1 MLKTTTSIVTGGIA
15 LAMTLWV
22 GSSAAA
28 LPLVYGP
35 MAMGPANPGPAN
47 AAEHCSQLL
56 QRARQAMAE
65 NDLDAAEKLLV
76 QAENLGTKPNPLN
89 PFADTPARV
98 RRDLDRKRDAAA
110 NPTLPSQRFSPIS
123 LLGKNEQPAP
133 TDPFTSRN
141 PGDVPDKLTDPAGLA
156 RSYVQR
162 GRAELEQNN
171 LPAATHWYHQAAQLG
186 VSFAADEDSPTKLAA
201 EIRAR
206 GGSIAPRADE
216 RNMAGLAPPEHTPAS
231 PVRSLPQPPSRID
244 STAADG
250 MLAFA
255 PPNDAQVRLPGAL
268 DGLRQSGPGRP
279 GPDSRAVSDDLLI
292 QSRLALAVGDVRRAQ
307 HFADQARQIGTAY
320 QPNEDS
326 PAKVRALIDK
336 VQHIS
341 EQSAEQKRS
350 EAYRRQYAR
359 VLMEQAE
366 ALLAHGESDEAERLA
381 FRAAEQRVPYA
392 PTEMKP
398 EDLQKRIADY
408 RRRVRPSSP
417 SHQPPGPGYSDTMS
431 NRDPRAQEQ
440 VSLMTRDARAALNAG
455 DLDRAEHIAREAQRL
470 GVPDHAFAPNEDRPG
485 LVLLDVFQAKQQAG
499 RVVRTGADLVVSA
512 AGEQSEGHRADRAFF
527 DPSRDSTHNVPAAN
541 HSTSPPTPPREFS
554 MAQNAAEPT
563 RAPRASDPVPMPS
576 GGPGED
582 LIQQGEAAL
591 RAHDPARA
599 LEMFRQASRYM
610 NQLDPATAQRLQER
624 LELLSQQQT
633 GKQPP
638 VGGAP
643 PGDDVA
649 AKQRILAHQ
658 VLTDLA
664 HQETSAEAMKEKDPE
679 GALALLQ
686 AARLKVEQSGLEVG
700 TRQRLMARVDRRMA
714 EIRHYIDENQPI
726 IDLERKNERTREEM
740 DRDQRIRLEVQ
751 EKVAL
756 MVDEFNKLCD
766 EERYAEAEVLA
777 KRAAELDPH
786 NPVVK
791 QMLQFAKFVRR
802 HSSNMALQARR
813 EEGYWQQLNSV
824 EESAVAFDDR
834 NPLVF
839 PENWSE
845 LTSNRQRFA
854 GDRRPH
860 RSEREL
866 EIEQKLRTP
875 VMLNFRDSPLSTVLE
890 HLANLAQVN
899 LHLDP
904 QGLAEEAVSSDTP
917 VTIRLSQEISLRSA
931 LNLILQPLHLSYVI
945 KDEVLKVTSEQM
957 RDGEVFMVTYDVADL
972 VIPIPNFVP
981 GKMGMRSA
989 LHDAYGDL
997 GYGGMGS
1004 SWGSQSGPLAVM
1016 ASNDGRANAGAINP
1030 AVLAQL
1036 GSSQGGGMA
1045 GAGSPMV
1052 GGFGP
1057 GGPGGGAQA
1066 DFDSLIELITSTVKP
1081 QTWDE
1086 VGGPGSIAPFETNLS
1101 IVVSQTQDVHEEI
1114 VDLLEQLRRLQDLQV
1129 TIEVRFIT
1137 LNESFFE
1144 RIGVDFDFNLKNKVN
1159 YVAPVDVAPAD
1170 DDDDDDDE
1178 DVFDPRPGIA
1188 ASSAVVGLQ
1197 APGVFSADLDI
1208 PFTQNSY
1215 GLAVPQFGGFDAA
1228 ANAGAQMGFAI
1239 LSDIEAYFFIS
1250 AAQGD
1255 RRSNVLQAPKVTLF
1269 NGQQAFVS
1277 DTSQSPFVI
1286 SVIPVVGDFAAAQQP
1301 VIVVLSEGTFMTVQ
1315 AVVSK
1320 DRRFVRLTVVPFFS
1334 QIGDVNTFTF
1344 EGTETSTTDT
1354 SGTGWV
1360 NPEDPRDWRRTN
1372 DTSQSNR
1379 TRSGTTVQLPTFS
1392 FVTVTTTVSVPDGGT
1407 VLLGGIKRLS
1417 EGRNEFGV
1425 PMLNKLPYINRLF
1438 KNVGIGSQT
1447 QSLMMM
1453 VTPRIIIQEEEE
1465 ERLGILP

>member
-1 MLKTTTSIVTGGIA
+1 MLKTTTSTLTGGIA
-15 LAMTLWV
+15 LAMAFWV
-22 GSSAAA
+22 SSSSAA
-28 LPLVYGP
+28 LPMAYGP
-35 MAMGPANPGPAN
+35 MIMGPTNSSPAN

-56 QRARQAMAE
+56 HRARQAMSE

-76 QAENLGTKPNPLN
+76 QAEGLGIKPNPLN
-89 PFADTPARV
+89 PFADTVAKV
-98 RRDLDRKRDAAA
+98 RRDLDQKRETAA

-123 LLGKNEQPAP
+123 LLAKSEPSTP
-133 TDPFTSRN
+133 SDPFAGRD
-141 PGDVPDKLTDPAGLA
+141 PGEVARQLNDPKSQAV
-156 RSYVQR
+156 SYLQR
-162 GRAELEQNN
+162 GRAELDRKN

-186 VSFAADEDSPTKLAA
+186 AAFGPDEDSPAKLAA
-201 EIRAR
+201 EIRAL
-206 GGSIAPRADE
+206 GGTITSPPADA
-216 RNMAGLAPPEHTPAS
+216 RHASQLAPPDHVSAP
-231 PVRSLPQPPSRID
+231 PVRSLPKPPSRVE
-244 STAADG
+244 STSADG
-250 MLAFA
+250 LLAMA
-255 PPNDAQVRLPGAL
+255 PPQDSQVRLPGAL
-268 DGLRQSGPGRP
+268 DGLRQAESGQSGS
-279 GPDSRAVSDDLLI
+279 DARARSDGLLV
-292 QSRLALAVGDVRRAQ
+292 QARLALAVGDVRRAQ
-307 HFADQARQIGTAY
+307 QFAGQARQFGVAY

-326 PAKVRALIDK
+326 PARIHALIDK
-336 VQHIS
+336 VQHIA
-341 EQSAEQKRS
+341 EQPADQKRS
-350 EAYRRQYAR
+350 EAYGRQYAR

-366 ALLAHGESDEAERLA
+366 ALLEHGELDEAERLT

-398 EDLQKRIADY
+398 DDLQRRIADY
-408 RRRVRPSSP
+408 RRGANPGAMRQNVNTGRPGEAPQRNP
-417 SHQPPGPGYSDTMS
+417 SA
-431 NRDPRAQEQ
+431 RDQ
-440 VSLMTRDARAALNAG
+440 VVAMTRDARAALHAG
-455 DLDRAEHIAREAQRL
+455 DLNRAEHLAREAQRL
-470 GVPDHAFAPNEDRPG
+470 GVPDQAFTPNDDRPG
-485 LVLLDVFQAKQQAG
+485 LVLLDLYQAKQREG
-499 RVVRTGADLVVSA
+499 SVVRAGVDMVMPAT
-512 AGEQSEGHRADRAFF
+512 GEQPDGRRADRAYF
-527 DPSRDSTHNVPAAN
+527 DPSQDYTHNVPAASHN
-541 HSTSPPTPPREFS
+541 TMPPPGPNEFQLAQTAAPPIRSQEF
-554 MAQNAAEPT
+554 
-563 RAPRASDPVPMPS
+563 DVVPVPA
-576 GGPGED
+576 GGPGEQ
-582 LIQQGEAAL
+582 LVQQGEAAL
-591 RAHDPARA
+591 RAHNTEQA
-599 LEMFRQASRYM
+599 LDLFRQAARYM
-610 NQLDPATAQRLQER
+610 NQLDPMSAQRLQER
-624 LELLSQQQT
+624 LELLSQPGAGMQPLPPAAT
-633 GKQPP
+633 GP
-638 VGGAP
+638 V
-643 PGDDVA
+643 GDDVA

-664 HQETSAEAMKEKDPE
+664 HQETSAEAMKEKNPD
-679 GALALLQ
+679 GALAMLQ
-686 AARLKVEQSGLEVG
+686 AARLKIEQSGLEMNAK
-700 TRQRLMARVDRRMA
+700 QRLMARVDRRMA
-714 EIRHYIDENQPI
+714 DIRAYVDENQPI
-726 IDLERKNERTREEM
+726 LDMERKNERVRDDIDRE
-740 DRDQRIRLEVQ
+740 QRVRLEVQ
-751 EKVAL
+751 DKVAL
-756 MVDEFNKLCD
+756 MVDEFNRLCD
-766 EERYAEAEVLA
+766 EERYAEAEVTA

-791 QMLQFAKFVRR
+791 QMLVFAKFVRR
-802 HSSNMALQARR
+802 HSSNVALQSQR
-813 EEGYWQQLNSV
+813 EEGFWRQLNSV
-824 EESAVAFDDR
+824 DESAIGFDDR
-834 NPLVF
+834 NPIVF
-839 PENWSE
+839 PENWAQ
-845 LTSNRQRFA
+845 LTGNRGKFA
-854 GDRRPH
+854 GDRRRN
-860 RSEREL
+860 RSERDI

-875 VMLNFRDSPLSTVLE
+875 VMLNFRDSPLATVLE

-957 RDGEVFMVTYDVADL
+957 RDGEVFTVTYDVADL

-981 GKMGMRSA
+981 GKMGISA
-989 LHDAYGDL
+989 GLSEAYGDL
-997 GYGGMGS
+997 GYGGGGGP
-1004 SWGSQSGPLAVM
+1004 WGAQTGPMAVM

-1036 GSSQGGGMA
+1036 GASRGGGATGM
-1045 GAGSPMV
+1045 SNPMTS
-1052 GGFGP
+1052 GFGP
-1057 GGPGGGAQA
+1057 GSPGGGQQA

-1137 LNESFFE
+1137 LNDNFFE
-1144 RIGVDFDFNLKNKVN
+1144 RIGVDFDFNIRS
-1159 YVAPVDVAPAD
+1159 DVPGVISTTTSGD
-1170 DDDDDDDE
+1170 DDDDGTTTYDFRN
-1178 DVFDPRPGIA
+1178 VKN
-1188 ASSAVVGLQ
+1188 SAVVGMQ
-1197 APGVFSADLDI
+1197 APGIFAADLEI

-1228 ANAGAQMGFAI
+1228 AGASMGFAI
-1239 LSDIEAYFFIS
+1239 LSDIEAYFFIN

-1334 QIGDVNTFTF
+1334 QIGDVQTFTF
-1344 EGTETSTTDT
+1344 EGSKTTTAESSDR
-1354 SGTGWV
+1354 GWA
-1360 NPEDPRDWRRTN
+1360 NPADPKDWRRTDN
-1372 DTSQSNR
+1372 ERQASTTS
-1379 TRSGTTVQLPTFS
+1379 SGTTVQLPTFS

-1438 KNVGIGSQT
+1438 KNVGIGRET

-1465 ERLGILP
+1465 ERLGIAPN